1 LTLYFNAYALCLR
14 FLGSRK
20 GLVFVPVPLPNIISP
35 PQPPSY
41 LEKKKKKKKTR
52 LDRNNEEIWVTI
64 VKEILVWVI
73 DVSMPM
79 FAALVLSSPSRDRE
93 WFVGSV
99 HSTT

>member
-1 LTLYFNAYALCLR
+1 LCLYP
-14 FLGSRK
+14 FLTSSV
-20 GLVFVPVPLPNIISP
+20 LPNPLPTW
-35 PQPPSY
+35 
-41 LEKKKKKKKTR
+41 KKKKKKKPR

>member
-1 LTLYFNAYALCLR
+1 MPEVFR
-14 FLGSRK
+14 FKKRTCFCAEPHPK
-20 GLVFVPVPLPNIISP
+20 HTTP

-41 LEKKKKKKKTR
+41 PEKKKKKKKPR

>member
-1 LTLYFNAYALCLR
+1 LCLYP
-14 FLGSRK
+14 FLTSSV
-20 GLVFVPVPLPNIISP
+20 LPNPLPTW
-35 PQPPSY
+35 
-41 LEKKKKKKKTR
+41 KKKKKKKKPR
-52 LDRNNEEIWVTI
+52 LDINNVEIWVPI
-64 VKEILVWVI
+64 VEGILVWVI